1 MRTIKQL
8 LKDEKAQ
15 AGGIFT
21 FILALGIFSLIYIC
35 LSVLIDH
42 IITTNNEFLS
52 TFHHTQEFV
61 DAMSICFLW
70 WAALPIIILLGLIVF
85 LIKNAIRA
93 RTGTIE

>member
-1 MRTIKQL
+1 MRTIKPL

-21 FILALGIFSLIYIC
+21 FVLALGIFSLVYIV

-42 IITTNNEFLS
+42 IITSNNEFLT

-61 DAMSICFLW
+61 DAMNVCFSFW
-70 WAALPIIILLGLIVF
+70 FGLPIIILLSLVVF

-93 RTGTIE
+93 RTGMVE

>member
-1 MRTIKQL
+1 MKKF
-8 LKDEKAQ
+8 LKDESGQ
-15 AGGIFT
+15 VGGIFT

-35 LSVLIDH
+35 LSVLVDH

-61 DAMSICFLW
+61 DAMNVCFSFW
-70 WAALPIIILLGLIVF
+70 FGLPIIILLGLIVF
-85 LIKNAIRA
+85 LIKNAIRS

>member
-1 MRTIKQL
+1 MKN
-8 LKDEKAQ
+8 LKKFLEDEKAQ

-21 FILALGIFSLIYIC
+21 FVLALGIFSLLYII

-42 IITTNNEFLS
+42 IITTNNEFLT

-61 DAMSICFLW
+61 NAMNICFLW
-70 WAALPIIILLGLIVF
+70 WRGLPIVILLALIVW

-93 RTGTIE
+93 RTGEVT